1 MSAIVDTSP
10 DTEDLVRLDNLQG
23 ADEANIAGRSFRRDH
38 LGAFWIPRRFVTD
51 ELRNIGGFFERP
63 LTHDEAL
70 ADVERAVSVMPASGH
85 KMALIELLADLGEPR
100 SL

>member
-1 MSAIVDTSP
+1 MIIDTSP
-10 DTEDLVRLDNLQG
+10 DTEDLVRLDNLCG
-23 ADEANIAGRSFRRDH
+23 ADEANIEGRSFKRDH
-38 LGAFWIPRRFVTD
+38 LGAFWIPRRMATR
-51 ELRNIGGFFERP
+51 ELRGIGGFFERP

-85 KMALIELLADLGEPR
+85 KTALIELLADLGELR